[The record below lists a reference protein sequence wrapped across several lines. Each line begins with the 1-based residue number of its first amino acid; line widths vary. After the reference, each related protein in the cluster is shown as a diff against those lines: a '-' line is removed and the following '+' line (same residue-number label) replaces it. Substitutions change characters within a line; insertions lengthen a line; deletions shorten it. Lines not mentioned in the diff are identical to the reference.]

1 MESNTNM
8 VRGRVII
15 FGSFLLMMLLTVNAL
30 MAQMSEEAVA
40 SAGTLA
46 SLYPTEQKADTLDA
60 PSWKPRWIPK
70 KELFKFNIQ
79 SMVQLWSIYST
90 DFEVYN
96 ETTKTYERVD
106 DRFNTSLRR
115 ARLSFSG
122 EPYPRLKY
130 TVMLFYDQIGRD
142 VLSSG
147 IGVSNRVEPSVGIWD
162 AFFQWKVLPNS
173 EALHVVGGW
182 FRPQIQREAITSGWS
197 VNSFEK
203 SASQGYLRNH
213 LVSTGIGRA
222 AGIHIGGLLNHNHF
236 GINYHVGVFN
246 PETTGSNGN
255 STGKNFSPLLT
266 SRVVLTLGDPE
277 MTSYGISYKTNYF
290 NERKG
295 LSLDFNFAKQGKTD
309 LFESSQTIGTGF
321 LLNYGTLNLDG
332 EWTWMERAGQVTSP
346 EQKPRDFEVSTGT
359 GHLRAGVNIAAGRFI
374 IEPVA
379 MAMHFKG
386 AKNAEGQADAK
397 LLNASSGS
405 ETTYDVGI
413 NWYLDRKNLK
423 LMLHYTFR
431 EGDAGAAGDGS
442 TVNQYFT
449 QSGVGAIHRGNWLG
463 IGLNTIF

>member
-1 MESNTNM
+1 MSNNTN
-8 VRGRVII
+8 VNSRTIYWV
-15 FGSFLLMMLLTVNAL
+15 FSLLMTLTVIYAD
-30 MAQMSEEAVA
+30 AQTSNEIIA
-40 SAGTLA
+40 SSQ
-46 SLYPTEQKADTLDA
+46 SLVHLSAPKQEADTLDELN
-60 PSWKPRWIPK
+60 WKPHWITK
-70 KELFKFNIQ
+70 KEQFKIDIR

-96 ETTKTYERVD
+96 ATTKTYEPVD

-115 ARLSFSG
+115 ARLAFSG

-147 IGVSNRVEPSVGIWD
+147 VGVSNKADPSVGIWD

-173 EALHVVGGW
+173 EALYFVGGW

-213 LVSTGIGRA
+213 LVGTGIGRA
-222 AGIHIGGLLNHNHF
+222 AGVNIGGLLNRENF
-236 GINYHVGVFN
+236 GINYNVGVFN
-246 PETTGSNGN
+246 PETTGLNGN

-266 SRVVLTLGDPE
+266 ARAVLTLGDPE
-277 MTSYGISYKTNYF
+277 MKSYGIGYETNYF
-290 NERKG
+290 NERRG
-295 LSLDFNFAKQGKTD
+295 LSLDFNFAKQGETD
-309 LFESSQTIGTGF
+309 LFKSSQTITTGF
-321 LLNYGTLNLDG
+321 LFNYDAINLDG
-332 EWTWMERAGQVTSP
+332 EWTWMKRAGHVTSP
-346 EQKPRDFEVSTGT
+346 EQESRFFEVRTGT
-359 GHLRAGVNIAAGRFI
+359 GHIRAGVNIPAGRFI

-379 MAMHFKG
+379 MAMHFEG
-386 AKNAEGQADAK
+386 AKSAEGQADAK
-397 LLNASSGS
+397 TLNTSSGS

-431 EGDAGAAGDGS
+431 EGDAGAAGDGA
-442 TVNQYFT
+442 TVNQYFS

-463 IGLNTIF
+463 IGLNAIF